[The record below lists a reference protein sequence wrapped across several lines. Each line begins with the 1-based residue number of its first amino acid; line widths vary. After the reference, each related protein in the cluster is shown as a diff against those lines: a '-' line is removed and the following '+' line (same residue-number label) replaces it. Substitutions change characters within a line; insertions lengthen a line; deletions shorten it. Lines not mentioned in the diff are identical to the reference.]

1 MCADGV
7 ERFETALRCPN
18 DDSWFAAER
27 NDEGGIWL
35 ERCRFSGNDA
45 VRGSF
50 ARVRRHQETGDRIG
64 DGGGSR
70 HESDGQERVEKPAS
84 IEWRSRRP
92 GWKICKWCEAHRCR
106 SAMLSWQ
113 LLEVLMFRR
122 ALAVT
127 AFGSL
132 IALPAAA
139 QDLKAKGEKVFTDQ
153 KCSLCHSVAGKG
165 NVKGPLDDVGG
176 KLSAADIRAWI
187 TDANAMTA
195 KIATPRKPV
204 MKQYSLP
211 KEDVDALVA
220 YLTTLKK

>member
-1 MCADGV
+1 
-7 ERFETALRCPN
+7 
-18 DDSWFAAER
+18 
-27 NDEGGIWL
+27 
-35 ERCRFSGNDA
+35 
-45 VRGSF
+45 
-50 ARVRRHQETGDRIG
+50 
-64 DGGGSR
+64 
-70 HESDGQERVEKPAS
+70 
-84 IEWRSRRP
+84 
-92 GWKICKWCEAHRCR
+92 
-106 SAMLSWQ
+106 
-113 LLEVLMFRR
+113 MFRR

-132 IALPAAA
+132 IALPAAG

-165 NVKGPLDDVGG
+165 NAKGPLDDVGG